1 MKRISRILAGLTA
14 MALVLA
20 LGISAVKAETA
31 AADPAVTQTAEAAVQ
46 QPAAPDTTTSA
57 TTRRGMPSSGT
68 GTQQLTEEQQA
79 LQAALE
85 AYATAQRDMQL
96 TLLESELKQ
105 MVESGKLTQEQSDLV
120 LQYCKDRA
128 ANGQGFGLGFGM
140 GRQDGKGLGFGS
152 GGRSN
157 GMGGKGRR

>member
-1 MKRISRILAGLTA
+1 MKQNSRILAGLTA

-31 AADPAVTQTAEAAVQ
+31 AADPAATQTAEAAVQ
-46 QPAAPDTTTSA
+46 QSAAPDTTTSA
-57 TTRRGMPSSGT
+57 TTKRGMPSSGT

-120 LQYCKDRA
+120 LQYYKDRA
-128 ANGQGFGLGFGM
+128 ANGQGFGLGFGT
-140 GRQDGKGLGFGS
+140 GRQDGMGLGIGS
-152 GGRSN
+152 GGHGN